1 VVQVDRYFLGY
12 RREEQE
18 QLQRQEQML
27 LEEVR
32 WLFDQIGIPEGA
44 AVVEV
49 GCGPRG
55 TLDLLSERVGTG
67 GIVTGVERNEDSV
80 KLARQFLA
88 ERDLRN
94 VEVVLGDARA
104 TGLPRGVFD
113 VATARQVL
121 VNVPNPEQIVGEMVA
136 LVRPGGIV
144 ALYEADFVGVVCDP
158 PLPAWNQLTELFSNR
173 SSMNGI
179 DLFVGRKIPRMLREA
194 GLIDIETITLIHV
207 ASPGH
212 QHRTLLLD
220 FAENLRERLIE
231 FKLIG
236 EAELN
241 DLVTSLRWHIEDPDT
256 LVLPGIFSQ
265 VWGRRPLQKAAGA
278 SIATSTVSADLSY
291 VA

>member
-104 TGLPRGVFD
+104 TGLPRECSMSQP
-113 VATARQVL
+113 R
-121 VNVPNPEQIVGEMVA
+121 
-136 LVRPGGIV
+136 VRSWLMCPI
-144 ALYEADFVGVVCDP
+144 
-158 PLPAWNQLTELFSNR
+158 R
-173 SSMNGI
+173 S
-179 DLFVGRKIPRMLREA
+179 R
-194 GLIDIETITLIHV
+194 
-207 ASPGH
+207 
-212 QHRTLLLD
+212 
-220 FAENLRERLIE
+220 
-231 FKLIG
+231 
-236 EAELN
+236 
-241 DLVTSLRWHIEDPDT
+241 SLAKW
-256 LVLPGIFSQ
+256 
-265 VWGRRPLQKAAGA
+265 
-278 SIATSTVSADLSY
+278 
-291 VA
+291 